1 MTSAPTRPDALL
13 EDLARAS
20 RILEMEGHG
29 DMTLGHLS
37 LRDPEG
43 RGLWLKRN
51 AAGLGEI
58 AGPEDFI
65 LIDFDGTKLDGDGGR
80 HSEWVIHSEIL
91 RARPDVQVVAHTH
104 PFHACLF
111 SASPD
116 PLLPFTVDADYF
128 TELPRHEST
137 SALINTPDLG
147 ADLAHALGPTAFAI
161 MMANHGVTFCGTS
174 IPHAT
179 MIGVFLE
186 HACRAHV
193 VGLSSGMRCTFPTE
207 EDRALRHGQIMQ
219 PTHISHSWNFY
230 VRKIEGR
237 SAVGPSGI

>member
-1 MTSAPTRPDALL
+1 MPTADRPDDLL
-13 EDLARAS
+13 ADLARAS

-37 LRDPEG
+37 LRDPHG

-58 AGPEDFI
+58 QGPDDFI
-65 LIDFDGTKLDGDGGR
+65 LIDFAGNQLAGDGGR
-80 HSEWVIHSEIL
+80 HSEWVIHSELL
-91 RARPDVQVVAHTH
+91 RARPDVQVAAHTH
-104 PFHACLF
+104 PFHACVF

-116 PLLPFTVDADYF
+116 PLLPFTLDADYF
-128 TELPRHEST
+128 AELPRHEGT
-137 SALINTPDLG
+137 AALINTPELG
-147 ADLAHALGPTAFAI
+147 ADLAAALGPTAFAI

-186 HACRAHV
+186 RACRAHV
-193 VGLSSGMRCTFPTE
+193 VGSGSGMTCAFPDAAE
-207 EDRALRHGQIMQ
+207 RALRHRQIMQ
-219 PTHISHSWNFY
+219 PTHIAHSWNYY
-230 VRKIEGR
+230 VRKLQDRRADAGM
-237 SAVGPSGI
+237 P